1 MVEGVSVQ
9 EVISSRQDGGAGRW
23 LIVTLHLPRP
33 CSLLRPPWPCH
44 FGPTC
49 YHSGPDCWPRLP
61 FTSETSS

>member
-1 MVEGVSVQ
+1 MVEGVNVQ

-49 YHSGPDCWPRLP
+49 YHSGPDH
-61 FTSETSS
+61 